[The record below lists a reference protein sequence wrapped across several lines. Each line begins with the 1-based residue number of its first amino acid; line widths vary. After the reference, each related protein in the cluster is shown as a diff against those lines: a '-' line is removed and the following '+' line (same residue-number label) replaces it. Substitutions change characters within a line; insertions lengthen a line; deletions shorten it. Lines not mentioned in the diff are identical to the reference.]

1 MGSFED
7 AAVEPGFLVVT
18 SQDLNPAVMD
28 LAQMFLRHANP
39 DAVRNPQPAD
49 VMKVDEAPQVAAA
62 ETITPAATPF
72 TQGADGRRGAWRLD
86 VDLGN
91 EACTGFVTRRR
102 PSPLTGWAKLRS
114 WCSSS
119 RRRTIRRSSCDPNG
133 TYQCNDDLDG
143 AANLNPYLDLTPIP
157 GSYQVWLGTY
167 APDVTVDGT
176 LTITGD
182 TTVRPAPLTSEM
194 VGE

>member
-1 MGSFED
+1 ALTAG
-7 AAVEPGFLVVT
+7 
-18 SQDLNPAVMD
+18 
-28 LAQMFLRHANP
+28 
-39 DAVRNPQPAD
+39 
-49 VMKVDEAPQVAAA
+49 
-62 ETITPAATPF
+62 
-72 TQGADGRRGAWRLD
+72 GALGAFD

-91 EACTGFVTRRR
+91 EACTGFVT
-102 PSPLTGWAKLRS
+102 PAPTFTFDWEGEAEKLVLFFEAAGDTTLIVRN
-114 WCSSS
+114 
-119 RRRTIRRSSCDPNG
+119 PNG

-157 GSYQVWLGTY
+157 GSYQVWLGAY